1 MFFIWENRR
10 QTERRL
16 QNVKI
21 EKIYVYISLTE
32 QKKKK
37 EERKRMLQPIQAN
50 KLQLLRSLKLR

>member
-32 QKKKK
+32 QKKK